1 MNVWELL
8 LLPGLDETLGQVEAG
23 LREAVASPEP
33 LLSEVASHLVGAGG
47 KRLRPALLVAAAAA
61 IGAGASS
68 AVVEGAV
75 SVELVH
81 MGSLYHD
88 DVIDEAG
95 SRRGV
100 TSANARWGNLM
111 AILTGDFLLARASEI
126 AAGLGTKVV
135 HVLARAIGRLCE
147 GEMSQL
153 RYAFSL
159 ERPEHSYFDSISK
172 KTASLMWASA
182 SIGGLVAGAG
192 PEEVEYLGRFGQAF
206 GMAYQIYDD
215 LRDLLCT
222 DAELGKPAGNDILE
236 GTYTLP
242 VIRALA
248 DPESGPELAS
258 LLTGSLGPPELDK
271 ARGIIL
277 STGAVASSLAEGRR
291 WAAESARSLEAMPSP
306 KGSCSPSGAAVPAV
320 RKTLAGLADRLLDDL
335 P

>member
-8 LLPGLDETLGQVEAG
+8 LLPGLDETLAQVETG

-33 LLSEVASHLVGAGG
+33 LLAEVASHLVGAGG

-61 IGAGASS
+61 TGASAS
-68 AVVEGAV
+68 PAVIDGAV

-100 TSANARWGNLM
+100 PSANARWGNLV

-126 AAGLGTKVV
+126 AARLGTEIVQ
-135 HVLARAIGRLCE
+135 VLATTIGCLCE

-153 RYAFSL
+153 RYAFSP
-159 ERPEHSYFDSISK
+159 ERPESSYFESISK

-182 SIGGLVAGAG
+182 KIGAIVAGASR
-192 PEEVEYLGRFGQAF
+192 EEVECLARFGQAF
-206 GMAYQIYDD
+206 GMAFQIYDD
-215 LRDLLCT
+215 LRDLVCT

-248 DPESGPELAS
+248 EPECGPELAG
-258 LLTGSLGPPELDK
+258 LLGPGLGRPELDK
-271 ARGIIL
+271 ARDIIL
-277 STGAVASSLAEGRR
+277 STGAVASSVTEGRR
-291 WAAESARSLEAMPSP
+291 WAGEAARALQALPAPTGSSP
-306 KGSCSPSGAAVPAV
+306 TASAVPAV
-320 RKTLAGLADRLLDDL
+320 RRTLAGLADRLLDDL
-335 P
+335 C